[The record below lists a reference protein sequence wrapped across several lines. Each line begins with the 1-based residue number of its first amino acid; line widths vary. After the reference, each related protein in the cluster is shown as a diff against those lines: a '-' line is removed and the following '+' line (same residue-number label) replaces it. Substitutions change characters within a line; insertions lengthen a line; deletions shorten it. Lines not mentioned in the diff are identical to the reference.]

1 MEELGGFW
9 GHPELNK
16 FEKNRDCAHRGGQ
29 EGALEA
35 PRMDFGAH
43 FGSLFDIIQQLLTRH
58 GVRRTW
64 KEQGRSA
71 IAMKQRR
78 TKN

>member
-1 MEELGGFW
+1 M
-9 GHPELNK
+9 NK
-16 FEKNRDCAHRGGQ
+16 FEKIGNCAHRVGQ

-35 PRMDFGAH
+35 PRVDFGAH

-64 KEQGRSA
+64 KEQGRST
-71 IAMKQRR
+71 IAMKRRR
-78 TKN
+78 TKK